1 MLARPLVAAALALA
15 CGRDST
21 APPDLARGVR
31 LVGVPG
37 GDTILALAAQPLVV
51 EVGAPRGTV
60 VVFRAAAVPY
70 PRNGTGP
77 SLYFSRSPDGRAP
90 RDVDTLTTD
99 DRGRAS
105 MYVRLGGA
113 ATEAIA
119 TVTVPALA
127 DSVQTRIT
135 VRPGAPVRVV
145 AAPRDT
151 AVYVGRSYALQASRI
166 DRFGNSIPSGALT
179 FAVDSAAVAVGAG
192 GAVSGL
198 AIGRASIVVQ
208 DGTYADTTW
217 ASVVPEG
224 RIAAVKFGV
233 TGFDRTELVLVDLDG
248 SAYRTFP
255 LQPGDVPPPAWHP
268 NGGYLVA
275 SLLPAAGSLDPAR
288 RLAALDTATGVWRS
302 LQGTPGPYG
311 DGSAEFSRDG
321 QWIYVANSPTNPYFS
336 GSSAIY
342 RVRSDGSAAAETV
355 GYDRE
360 SATVYDH
367 PSPSPDG
374 SRVAIT
380 VDVSFGMYTRI
391 VPAAPPLGSTP
402 QEATLIDGLPT
413 GGHPRWSPVS
423 DDVLM
428 FGSEGMWLM
437 RAGANTVADR
447 RYLAAALGSVAHVTG
462 GYQGASW
469 SADGRWI
476 VAKASSGMI
485 LVEVATDRV
494 LPLAFGAQLTDPAW
508 RPR

>member
-1 MLARPLVAAALALA
+1 MLGGPLVVAALALA
-15 CGRDST
+15 CGGDSI
-21 APPDLARGVR
+21 APPNDVRGVR

-37 GDTILALAAQPLVV
+37 ADTIMSLAAQPLVV
-51 EVGAPRGTV
+51 EVGAPRGTA

-70 PRNGTGP
+70 PRNGAGA
-77 SLYFSRSPDGRAP
+77 SLTFSRDPDGRSP

-119 TVTVPALA
+119 TISVPVLG
-127 DSVQTRIT
+127 DSVQARID
-135 VRPGAPVRVV
+135 VLPGAPIRLV

-151 AVYVGRSYALQASRI
+151 AVYVGRSYPLQANRV
-166 DRFGNSIPSGALT
+166 DRFGNVIPSETVT
-179 FAVDSAAVAVGAG
+179 FAADSPAVAVGAG

-198 AIGRASIVVQ
+198 AIGRARVVVR
-208 DGTYADTTW
+208 DGAFADTTW
-217 ASVVPEG
+217 TSVVPEG

-255 LQPGDVPPPAWHP
+255 LQPFDVPRPAWHP

-275 SLLPAAGSLDPAR
+275 SILPAAGSMDPAR
-288 RLAALDTATGVWRS
+288 RLAALDTASGEWRS
-302 LQGTPGPYG
+302 LPGTPGSLG
-311 DGSAEFSRDG
+311 DGVAQFSRDG
-321 QWIYVANSPTNPYFS
+321 QWIYLGNSPTNRYFS

-342 RVRSDGSAAAETV
+342 RVRSDGSAAAEPV
-355 GYDRE
+355 GYDPE
-360 SATVYDH
+360 SATAYDH

-380 VDVSFGMYTRI
+380 VDVSSGMYTRI

-402 QEATLIDGLPT
+402 QQATLIDGLPT

-423 DDVLM
+423 EDVLM
-428 FGSEGMWLM
+428 FGTEGMWLM
-437 RAGANTVADR
+437 RAGASTVADR
-447 RYLAAALGSVAHVTG
+447 RYLAGAWADVAHVTG
-462 GYQGASW
+462 GFRGASW
-469 SADGRWI
+469 SADDRWI
-476 VAKASSGMI
+476 VAKASARLI
-485 LVEVATDRV
+485 LVEVATNRV
-494 LPLAFGAQLTDPAW
+494 LPLAFGDQLEDPAW